1 MLAKRKALV
10 AVLTSVSIALLAGC
24 SSNKE
29 EENKRVMALEEKV
42 SGIEKRLQKFPQQQ
56 DLAGIKESIQSVKPQ
71 LERLEPLLGAFLI
84 KREPGEREEQWRA
97 RVKQRLTESYSESLP
112 GSAVVSNERNCEG
125 GVRLAVLAVKPS
137 RRDTT
142 VYLEFNGRVDADVHV
157 DVKGIYITDNP
168 GHRYRLISFDRTHLT
183 TNDTDQ
189 LLRLHAGERIV
200 THLLIP
206 QIDITAKAFQLYWP
220 GCGIIDFTPK
230 TVLAAE

>member
-142 VYLEFNGRVDADVHV
+142 VYLEFNGLVDADVNVHF
-157 DVKGIYITDNP
+157 K
-168 GHRYRLISFDRTHLT
+168 LI
-183 TNDTDQ
+183 
-189 LLRLHAGERIV
+189 
-200 THLLIP
+200 
-206 QIDITAKAFQLYWP
+206 
-220 GCGIIDFTPK
+220 
-230 TVLAAE
+230 